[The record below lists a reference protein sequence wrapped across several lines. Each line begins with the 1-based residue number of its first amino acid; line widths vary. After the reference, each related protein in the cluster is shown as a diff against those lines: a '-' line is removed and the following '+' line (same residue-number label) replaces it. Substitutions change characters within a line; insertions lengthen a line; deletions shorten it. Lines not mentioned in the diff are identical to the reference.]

1 MTEQSTDRS
10 ASSEPT
16 GRTYETLEVTFDA
29 GVIGITLAR
38 PERLNAVSLQMAS
51 ELRAVVAE
59 YAHRSDARVLVV
71 RGAGRAFCAG
81 FDVTTEPPDTSA
93 RGMWLQ
99 NSGFHAAFQA
109 LAAAPV
115 VRVAQLH
122 GHVVGAGILL
132 SAACELRYGDAT
144 TTLSVPELDMGIPFS
159 LGGVSTLARYIGLTR
174 TADMVL
180 TGRRMRAEEALSAGF
195 LTEIVPTEN
204 LAVRV
209 NEVARSVAARPAAL
223 LLASLTSLNEAARDL
238 LPADTVDLA
247 TMQFARDD
255 PESAAVNAAYA
266 EKFSRRR

>member
-1 MTEQSTDRS
+1 MPDS
-10 ASSEPT
+10 PT
-16 GRTYETLEVTFDA
+16 HDQVSQPQEFEFQTLEVGFRE
-29 GVIGITLAR
+29 GVIDVTLDR

-51 ELRAVVAE
+51 ELRTVVAE
-59 YAHRSDARVLVV
+59 YAFRPDARVLVV
-71 RGAGRAFCAG
+71 RGNGRAFCAG
-81 FDVTTEPPDTSA
+81 FDVTTEPPDTSP

-115 VRVAQLH
+115 VRIAQLH

-132 SAACELRYGDAT
+132 SAACELRYADPT

-180 TGRRMRAEEALSAGF
+180 TGRRMQAEEALAAGF
-195 LTEIVPTEN
+195 LTEVLPGEE
-204 LAVRV
+204 LPARV
-209 NEVARSVAARPAAL
+209 GEVARRIAARPASL

-255 PESAAVNAAYA
+255 PEAAAVNAEYA
-266 EKFSRRR
+266 ARFARRR